1 MAALVADAAYQR
13 ELQGTPPHRCCQRQL
28 NQMRISPLEARA
40 IALAFERDPQL
51 RAKLDQ
57 VRQRLEKV
65 LPRLR
70 RSTARQNFD
79 CPLLE
84 GTRCLV
90 HHSAKPIGCAAWNPR
105 REFSEDAWEAFA
117 RRDELNDQIYGP
129 RWKLHVIPL
138 WLERVLPAEVPNE
151 PARPPEIEAIP
162 SSTGSA
168 DGVGLR
174 EHGRLHR
181 FVAGSTG
188 EHHEPAGDEHDGAD
202 DDRHQIALRRGDL
215 GDREGDEGHGN
226 DDPADDLDESAGAR
240 EAGSAARA
248 ANRALLDPTLAG
260 RADEIGHEGTFLGR

>member
-138 WLERVLPAEVPNE
+138 WLERVLPAEVPE
-151 PARPPEIEAIP
+151 RAGPP
-162 SSTGSA
+162 T
-168 DGVGLR
+168 
-174 EHGRLHR
+174 
-181 FVAGSTG
+181 
-188 EHHEPAGDEHDGAD
+188 
-202 DDRHQIALRRGDL
+202 
-215 GDREGDEGHGN
+215 GDRGY
-226 DDPADDLDESAGAR
+226 P
-240 EAGSAARA
+240 
-248 ANRALLDPTLAG
+248 
-260 RADEIGHEGTFLGR
+260 